1 MKGPGEKR
9 TRQQEAAIVALLTAP
24 TLTEAALQA
33 GISEPTLRRWLQRDD
48 FQTAYREA
56 RRALMSQAMARL
68 QQVTG
73 TAITTLEA
81 IMGDAEATS
90 SSRVSAARAVLEL
103 AVRVAELGDLE
114 ARVTALEAALQQRRQ
129 RYGA

>member
-1 MKGPGEKR
+1 
-9 TRQQEAAIVALLTAP
+9 VALLTAP

-33 GISEPTLRRWLQRDD
+33 GISEPTLRRWLQRDN

-103 AVRVAELGDLE
+103 AVKVAELDDLE

>member
-33 GISEPTLRRWLQRDD
+33 GISEPTLRRWLQRAD
-48 FQTAYREA
+48 FQAAYRDA

-68 QQVTG
+68 QQVTA
-73 TAITTLEA
+73 TAIRTLEA
-81 IMGDAEATS
+81 IMGNVEATRGPLS
-90 SSRVSAARAVLEL
+90 WATPCGCRLCPGAGTGRPGGKSEQARGTVIAAGWLE
-103 AVRVAELGDLE
+103 
-114 ARVTALEAALQQRRQ
+114 
-129 RYGA
+129 

>member
-103 AVRVAELGDLE
+103 AVKVAELDDLE